1 MTGTAH
7 GRDVVFTA
15 LFGGYEPLNEQ
26 PAAHASDARFVC
38 FTDDSKVAS
47 ESWEIRVVKPLLPG
61 DPSRSSRFIKTL
73 AYREFG
79 KSRSLY
85 IDNSVQLKGDPA
97 SLLDAW
103 LADQPIAMMPH
114 ESRQTVS
121 DEIATCLRYGV
132 DAPGRLREQ
141 RNYYRQFLPEAL
153 AMRPFW
159 GGMIARRSDAGLE
172 QLMKTWFTHILRFSR
187 RDQIS
192 LPAASLQTGVSIRK
206 VSGLNSESEWHDWPV
221 VTGRSHGQRIVTA
234 RGRAR
239 RLAGDKW
246 RMLRGKH

>member
-1 MTGTAH
+1 MTDNAD

-15 LFGGYEPLNEQ
+15 LFGEYEPLHEQ
-26 PAAHASDARFVC
+26 PIAHASDARFVC
-38 FTDDSKVAS
+38 FTDDTKVAS

-79 KSRSLY
+79 NSRSLY
-85 IDNSVQLKGDPA
+85 IDNSVQLRGDPS
-97 SLLDAW
+97 SLLDSW
-103 LADQPIAMMPH
+103 LADQPIAMMAH

-121 DEIATCLRYGV
+121 DEIKACLRYGV

-141 RNYYRQFLPEAL
+141 RTYYRQFLPEAL

-159 GGMIARRSDAGLE
+159 GGMIARRSDARTE
-172 QLMKTWFTHILRFSR
+172 QLMHAWFTHILRFSR

-192 LPAASLQTGVSIRK
+192 LPAASLQTGVAIRT
-206 VSGLNSESEWHDWPV
+206 VPGLNSESEWHDWPV

-234 RGRAR
+234 RGQVR
-239 RLAGDKW
+239 RLAGEKW
-246 RMLRGKH
+246 RRLRTNL